1 MSAAAV
7 TSSASDEL
15 QEIQQRRSPRRGS
28 VQEVQYEQATIDV
41 WFFFSPFP
49 SIICSTS
56 SLAPHALVTKYW
68 LPHDLEALLTSSR
81 KNSPA

>member
-41 WFFFSPFP
+41 WFFFPPSPP
-49 SIICSTS
+49 
-56 SLAPHALVTKYW
+56 
-68 LPHDLEALLTSSR
+68 
-81 KNSPA
+81 